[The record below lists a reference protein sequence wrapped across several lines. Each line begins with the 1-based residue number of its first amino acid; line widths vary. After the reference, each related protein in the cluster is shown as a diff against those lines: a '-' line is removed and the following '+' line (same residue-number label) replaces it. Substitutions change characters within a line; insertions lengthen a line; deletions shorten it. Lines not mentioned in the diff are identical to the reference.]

1 MKYRLVH
8 WPSEMG
14 VCHAHRS
21 TLPYFSLRKISG
33 LRYYPRMESAIAV
46 KIVVFLTLLAA
57 VALYS
62 YLYR

>member
-1 MKYRLVH
+1 MRL
-8 WPSEMG
+8 
-14 VCHAHRS
+14 CHPWRS
-21 TLPYFSLRKISG
+21 SIPYFSLRKICG

-46 KIVVFLTLLAA
+46 KIVVFLTLLVA